1 MKYSENFNIEIGIE
15 LNDQYVLLYI
25 KDYGRG
31 ISKKDMLWIFEWGFM
46 LMVNRNEMMFLGMG
60 LYLVN
65 SVKDQLGIY
74 L

>member
-1 MKYSENFNIEIGIE
+1 M
-15 LNDQYVLLYI
+15 LYI

-65 SVKDQLGIY
+65 SVKD
-74 L
+74 